1 MSRNVPIYDLAESN
15 VFKKVGG
22 VFFFVSG
29 RRCNCDNSI
38 RIYQGHLRININ
50 TDKPDRPKRDL
61 NNLNKAIFKALVH
74 RDVLFDDDQIEIIH
88 GERKEVI
95 KNGKIE
101 LAITELK
108 EEPNG

>member
-1 MSRNVPIYDLAESN
+1 MRS
-15 VFKKVGG
+15 KKWVEYS
-22 VFFFVSG
+22 FFVSG
-29 RRCNCDNSI
+29 RRCSCDNSI
-38 RIYQGHLRININ
+38 RIYQSRLRININ

-61 NNLNKAIFKALVH
+61 NNLNKAIFKVLVH
-74 RDVLFDDDQIEIIH
+74 RDVLFDDDQIEIIF

>member
-1 MSRNVPIYDLAESN
+1 M
-15 VFKKVGG
+15 
-22 VFFFVSG
+22 
-29 RRCNCDNSI
+29 
-38 RIYQGHLRININ
+38 NIN
-50 TDKPDRPKRDL
+50 TYKPDRRKRDL

-74 RDVLFDDDQIEIIH
+74 RNVLFDDDQIEIIL